1 MKKLVGAML
10 VLGALLV
17 FSGCFGCDDS
27 GEVYEPPAVG
37 TYDEVDWETAL
48 DEFLGEFLPIFT
60 SRTPGS
66 TWDDGWFRFVRE
78 LDENEILPDG
88 REVSLAFYD
97 PVTDVRIDESDVPFV
112 RERNFIATDFR
123 LYDFNDDGVPEVV
136 ITFGIPQTGSMFHV
150 LYAFVGGEFREI
162 GFAGT
167 SFYRDAEG
175 NLITESSE
183 PGDAA
188 YFHFEFDGRSAWVNE
203 LLIEGSFDDERI
215 VEFHAALT
223 PIERLSGLEQSVM
236 ASVSERLLAEG
247 RVE

>member
-27 GEVYEPPAVG
+27 GEVYDPPAVG
-37 TYDEVDWETAL
+37 TYGELDWETAL

-66 TWDDGWFRFVRE
+66 TWDDGWFRFVRT
-78 LDENEILPDG
+78 LDENEILSDG

-97 PVTDVRIDESDVPFV
+97 PVTDVRIDENDVPFI
-112 RERNFIATDFR
+112 RERNFIAADFW
-123 LYDFNDDGVPEVV
+123 LYDLNDDGVPEVV
-136 ITFGIPQTGSMFHV
+136 VTFGMPQTSWIYYV
-150 LYAFVGGEFREI
+150 LYAFVDGGFREI
-162 GFAGT
+162 GYVGT
-167 SFYRDAEG
+167 SFYRDGEG

-188 YFHFEFDGRSAWVNE
+188 YFDFEFDGRSAWINE
-203 LLIEGSFDDERI
+203 LLIEGMWDDDEI
-215 VEFHAALT
+215 VEFRATLT
-223 PIERLSGLEQSVM
+223 PIERLSEMEQSVT
-236 ASVSERLLAEG
+236 ASVGERLRSEG